1 MKYGDVLMD
10 IVHVY
15 DHNILHYLKVMDC
28 AKKLTLER
36 FLDGKTFFFCSFI
49 IYLKIK
55 WFKSVLNFM
64 KKTFI

>member
-55 WFKSVLNFM
+55 
-64 KKTFI
+64 